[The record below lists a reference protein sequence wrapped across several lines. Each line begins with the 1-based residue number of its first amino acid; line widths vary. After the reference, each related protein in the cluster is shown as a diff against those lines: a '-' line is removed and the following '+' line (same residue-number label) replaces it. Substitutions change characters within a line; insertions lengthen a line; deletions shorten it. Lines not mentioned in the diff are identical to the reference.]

1 MSNVTADSSDTPLV
15 SVMMPAKNAARYLE
29 ATVRSVQAQT
39 YVNWELMFVDDG
51 SDDNTLQLIQALAAD
66 DRRIRVHAMAHGGRG
81 RARNACVE
89 RMTGKYVAV
98 CDSDDIS
105 FPDRFEKQVTYLESH
120 PDIGAVAAWW
130 VPFSTESPTHA
141 SPVRRFPTEPDE
153 LRDAFARGKMRFHN
167 ATAMIRAS
175 LFREHGAYNV
185 ELRRAQD
192 YEFFSRLS
200 RRGVR
205 FAALP
210 EPLLFYRQESD
221 TPSRKYFQENG
232 MYMAYADR
240 VLGGRKETFGTFADS
255 LAGRLWKA
263 YYGVKYLYFSAKL
276 GSLRIMGR

>member
-1 MSNVTADSSDTPLV
+1 MSDTTTDSADRPLV
-15 SVMMPAKNAARYLE
+15 SVMMPAKNAGRYLE

-39 YVNWELMFVDDG
+39 YTHWELMFVDDG
-51 SDDNTLQLIQALAAD
+51 SDDNTLEVIRSLAAD
-66 DRRIRVHAMAHGGRG
+66 DPRIRVHAMSHGGRG

-98 CDSDDIS
+98 CDSDDLS
-105 FPDRFEKQVTYLESH
+105 FPDRFEKQVAYLESH

-130 VPFSTESPTHA
+130 VPFSTEMPTVA
-141 SPVRRFPTEPDE
+141 SPVRTFPTEPED

-167 ATAMIRAS
+167 ATAMIRTS

-200 RRGVR
+200 RRGVL

-210 EPLLFYRQESD
+210 EPLLYYRQEAD
-221 TPSRKYFQENG
+221 TPSLKYFRENG

-240 VLGGRKETFGTFADS
+240 VLGGRRETFQVFADS

-263 YYGVKYLYFSAKL
+263 YYSVKYLYFTAKL
-276 GSLRIMGR
+276 ESLRIMGR